1 MMDDAHESDR
11 VAVDDFSDPNPFTA
25 GPCGPPSVPRQA
37 PRLSHG
43 LLAVRLRCTG
53 GCSGAVLL
61 STGAQGANLA
71 VKRFATTGSHPVVK
85 LRLPASVARQI
96 RRRGHLR
103 VRIDVSLIELDA
115 LTAQRTPGRSL
126 VVSG

>member
-1 MMDDAHESDR
+1 
-11 VAVDDFSDPNPFTA
+11 
-25 GPCGPPSVPRQA
+25 
-37 PRLSHG
+37 
-43 LLAVRLRCTG
+43 VRLRCLG

-61 STGAQGANLA
+61 STSAQGANLA
-71 VKRFATTGSHPVVK
+71 VKRFATTSSHPVVK
-85 LRLPASVARQI
+85 LRVPAGVARQI

-103 VRIDVSLIELDA
+103 VRIDVSLIELDT